1 MFMKNLYGTLV
12 GLLTALGAQAQN
24 SAEQL
29 QHDFLPGD
37 HACFQ
42 AHQTAV
48 RREPTT
54 TRSHR
59 QKMDRYDV
67 KYYKLDITLENNS
80 RDVAGAVRL
89 RARTL
94 AQSLDSLAFELYS
107 TIRIDS
113 VVVNERRSLGWQRRD
128 SWFAAGASGPSQHC
142 V

>member
-12 GLLTALGAQAQN
+12 GLLTALGAPAQN

-29 QHDFLPGD
+29 SRDFLPGD
-37 HACFQ
+37 HACSQ
-42 AHQTAV
+42 AHQMAV

-67 KYYKLDITLENNS
+67 TYYKLDIALENNS